1 MTQTKRKTNKI
12 LLAVLSLVFV
22 LTVAMGFGALR
33 SSATTTTYADTTL
46 SGEGTVASPYLI
58 GTKADLQQFADIIGS
73 SNGVSAC
80 AKLTSDI
87 DLKDG
92 VVYLATWYSYKGTFD
107 GNGYAIYN
115 LSRLDAV
122 SNFTNGC
129 VGLFD
134 NIDGATIKNLT
145 VRGTITS
152 SSYSVG
158 GIVGRGTG
166 AFVIKNCVNEVNV
179 TARGAGGVIYNVYNS
194 SGALIEDCVNK
205 GTVRSNKTVAGG
217 IIGYAD
223 YNATSLTVRKCY
235 NSGTIS
241 ADNVNVGGIAGV
253 CYFWDTNIITDCY
266 NTGAVT
272 ASNYVGGIVGVKNG
286 SADSNSYVRNCHNR
300 GTVTM
305 TDTPDTRY
313 IGGVSGF
320 GVIALEN
327 CYYLSGCV
335 SNGTDGAT
343 ALSAAQMKVK
353 SNFANWD
360 FEKVWDIEGN
370 YPILRPSPVEVEFD
384 QNVLLNGETSTTT
397 VSNLNGETAATL
409 LTEEELGRYSGG
421 ESVNIYLEV
430 NNESGS
436 TGIPAEDKS
445 VAKAAVASAEAKEG
459 AYLDLK
465 LYKQLSND
473 TDRTAIHESA
483 TAFDITVDI
492 PAELAAPYG
501 YTRTYSIVRVH
512 NGVAE
517 TLESTVSDGKISFS
531 TDKFSTYLIAYSD
544 EFDANGEYIEFTTDI
559 DDPIVRYVDDNN
571 IANEGSVTVTYKIT
585 RNDGFNSILLIPEY
599 DKNVFAI
606 ASDNSGKPL
615 ISVNNT
621 ALGAA
626 TITEG
631 NGTMKILLENT
642 GDKYTALDGDNEY
655 FLTVTYRIIA
665 AVDGEYNFGL
675 VLTSNVENGE
685 SAAYYIAEANEQK
698 GEQNRVGIKVIMP
711 ETLTLIVKQEAVI
724 TIGNNVID
732 HHDTDSGAEIFIEE
746 GYVYTYAKTAMSVE
760 KVDAVTTLDQATDF
774 LAEYTYNG
782 DGAVHIVWYNA
793 SGYAEGYTKGEA
805 LGENVTPMYPGCYYL
820 GVSADAS
827 SRYYAVEEV
836 TRLIYIKKADVTV
849 TTDNKTSAYGD
860 ALLSLNYTVSGTV
873 YSGDSIG
880 TISVTTTV
888 QTDNDGKII
897 SAPGEYN
904 IISNWSDTGAVNRDC
919 YNLTVL
925 PGLYTVTKRE
935 ITIKAND
942 ITHEFAQTEN
952 LPTLGYTVTSGSV
965 IAGDTFVVEYSFSDN
980 ITGIS
985 GSNSVG
991 TYYITP
997 LVGAN
1002 TYYNVICVNGTYI
1015 VTSAAKD
1022 AEYFEPFFTGDTVT
1036 YNGNEHN
1043 LLVEV
1048 TAPDA
1053 WWQYTASGNVQINA
1067 KGTAYVITVTI
1078 TVKDGYTDYYTIGN
1092 GSVVLTVDGY
1102 INRADVTITVN
1113 NVSVYY
1119 GEEPVVPN
1127 FVVDGT
1133 TEEID
1138 YSYVVKNNDV
1148 TIIPAANT
1156 PVGVY
1161 DIDVTEGTNPNFN
1174 VTCVDGTYTVNQA
1187 TAAMVSIEVS
1197 ADDVYYNRNLSN
1209 TITVTVNN
1217 VTLDSNAYTVT
1228 YLQNNEVV
1236 TPVNAGEYTIL
1247 VTVIGT
1253 DNYVTKNAQDTF
1265 EILRVKLEGV
1275 NFTYNHG
1282 NVVWTAVAN
1291 DIGKTADETGV
1302 DEKALKDGTS
1312 VTYKVYD
1319 ANDALKATIAS
1330 GETLTFDA
1338 AANTTYYVV
1347 ATASDSNYIESTSTM
1362 VTAHMVTF
1370 TEGDHSQN
1378 PGGVVANVPGK
1389 QYIFDGET
1397 VVAPAVNP
1405 SVDGC
1410 TFAKW
1415 NVNDVTYNFTE
1426 AVKGNITV
1434 VAVWDEVAY
1443 TITIKYLDSSET
1455 VGTDVFTLE
1464 LYYGDSVDYSAL
1476 GVTPVKA
1483 SDDNGIYYTFA
1494 NKWTDTANTA
1504 YDAVNDTIS
1513 GFIVTGDITFVA
1525 VFDTNYNSFTITY
1538 YFSDNEA
1545 TTGYTQFGDAQE
1557 VTYNEIITYRNYTG
1571 LDVTWFVKDYWYANE
1586 ARTESVPVRMPAR
1599 NISVYGTYKFDIGQG
1614 DVNADGKVNADDIAI
1629 YRQWIVGGYEMTVV
1643 ESGTEWALVSGGN
1656 YNAQTRYYLK
1666 RVADNNADESKDIRD
1681 VSITRMAI
1689 VGGYDWDISTG
1700 EVVTGANIG
1709 RTKTATTVASVIS
1722 GLTEYGR
1729 ARMYADASATTDVS
1743 ISANGNMYLDL
1754 GGNTLTVKSFVLN
1767 ATDKNATITVK
1778 NGTIITTDGITITA
1792 PYGNVILENLT
1803 GYVGEEQ
1810 VNLQAADSSLHFA
1823 GTVRFYKEQA
1833 AEPVAVPVYVA
1844 ENTHVVVEQAATLAV
1859 EKVIVATVANNNEF
1873 VAAPAASITIDNK
1886 TANEVVIDG
1895 MVSNTVSTLAELID
1909 IMNNGGN
1916 CVLGADIS
1924 YSGTLVFTKD
1934 TSIVLNG
1941 HELRSSDDSAMS
1953 VKGNA
1958 TLTISGNGN
1967 VAAQE
1972 VCVLVLDGATAVING
1987 GTYTSIDN
1995 FVVGTNG
2002 TAGRGENKITING
2015 GTFNGGITSNG
2026 YVACGIYVANSDT
2039 VIVNGGA
2046 FNITNGVGILAR
2058 SGNTT
2063 VGENVVFN
2071 VTGSGS
2077 LGKVGDS
2084 RVVLPSGQ
2092 VLVVDLAAGYPGG
2105 EPTLVNNS
2113 ANKVC
2118 YIVKDEAGLNAAL
2131 SNGGEV
2137 VLVNDIAI
2145 TATAV
2150 INSDATINLNGH
2162 DINANGVRAIWV
2174 KSGDVEIKGE
2184 GIISVNGNIGE
2195 SSSVI
2200 RVGDSAANADTAKL
2214 TIGADVAVSTD
2225 KCYGVTVFG
2234 TNQAALV
2241 VNGKIEV
2248 TGNVSAISGNGSANL
2263 AATSIVINDGAVV
2276 RATANNAIYHPQAG
2290 TLTVNGGEIVGL
2302 GGIEAKGG
2310 NVVVNGGT
2318 ITATAPV
2325 ASHNVNNNGSSTS
2338 GYAVVAVENSGYKG
2352 EGNFTI
2358 AGGTING
2365 AVAVIE
2371 DTAAVWNPAITISG
2385 GTFSADPSAY
2395 VAENSVVYEES
2406 GDYVV
2411 VSAVVNSL
2419 SELTDAIANGRSK
2432 IVLGADITLTSTV
2445 IITNDVVINLNG
2457 HNITA
2462 NGVRAIWVKSG
2473 DVEIKGNGTIS
2484 VNGNI
2489 DSSSSVIRVGDGA
2502 ANADT
2507 AKLTIGADVAVSTDK
2522 CYGITVFG
2530 KNAEDVSG
2538 YGQYLVVNGMVA
2550 VTGESTAISG
2560 NGTGELAKTNI
2571 TVNNGAT
2578 VKADDA
2584 GIYHPQGGTLT
2595 VNNGATVEGGTALYI
2610 KSGTVNIADGA
2621 IIKATKAEYTE
2632 YYYNGNGDNITGD
2645 AIVIDNCYYPNGN
2658 AILNF
2663 GANLANTVT
2672 VAATGASKVATYWFV
2687 KTESQLKAAVSAG
2700 GYLTI
2705 GENIN
2710 LTEQIVVDKE
2720 LTINLNGK
2728 TISNLIDIWNDAD
2741 GVKAWSL
2748 ISVQAGSLTVT
2759 GNGTLQAKAND
2770 CYALD
2775 VRNGAALTIENGT
2788 YVGNISAVYVIEGTL
2803 TVNGGTFSIQ
2813 QKSEFNDCR
2822 YLLNC
2827 LDAPYKNGTA
2837 TITVTG
2843 GSFVD
2848 FNPADCAAE
2857 GVNTNFVAAGYTITE
2872 INGVY
2877 TVSKQ

>member
-33 SSATTTTYADTTL
+33 GSATTTTYADTTL

-87 DLKDG
+87 DLEGG

-115 LSRLDAV
+115 LSRPDAV

-152 SSYSVG
+152 SKHPVG

-179 TARGAGGVIYNVYNS
+179 TAGGVGGVIYHVYNS

-205 GTVRSNKTVAGG
+205 GTVHSNRTVAGG

-223 YNATSLTVRKCY
+223 YNAKSLTVRKCY

-286 SADSNSYVRNCHNR
+286 SDSNSYVRNCHNR

-445 VAKAAVASAEAKEG
+445 VAKTAVASAGAKEG

-473 TDRTAIHESA
+473 ADRTAIHESA

-501 YTRTYSIVRVH
+501 YTREYSIIRVH

-642 GDKYTALDGDNEY
+642 GNKYTALDGDNEY

-760 KVDAVTTLDQATDF
+760 KVDAVTTLDQATGF

-805 LGENVTPMYPGCYYL
+805 LGENVTPMYPGYYYL

-849 TTDNKTSAYGD
+849 TTNNKTSAYGD

-873 YSGDSIG
+873 YSDDSIG

-1022 AEYFEPFFTGDTVT
+1022 SEYFEPFFTGDTVT

-1525 VFDTNYNSFTITY
+1525 VFDTNYKSFTITY

-1586 ARTESVPVRMPAR
+1586 ARTESVPVKMPAGD
-1599 NISVYGTYKFDIGQG
+1599 ISVYGTYKFDIGQG

-1729 ARMYADASATTDVS
+1729 ARMYADATATTDIA
-1743 ISANGNMYLDL
+1743 ISAHGNMYLDL

-1823 GTVRFYKEQA
+1823 GAVRFYKEQA

-1895 MVSNTVSTLAELID
+1895 MVSNTVSTLAELVAAASE
-1909 IMNNGGN
+1909 GGAY
-1916 CVLGADIS
+1916 VLGADFT
-1924 YSGTLVFTKD
+1924 YNGTLVFTKD

-2039 VIVNGGA
+2039 VVVNGGT

-2071 VTGSGS
+2071 VTGNGS

-2162 DINANGVRAIWV
+2162 NITANGVRAIWV

-2225 KCYGVTVFG
+2225 KCYG
-2234 TNQAALV
+2234 
-2241 VNGKIEV
+2241 
-2248 TGNVSAISGNGSANL
+2248 
-2263 AATSIVINDGAVV
+2263 
-2276 RATANNAIYHPQAG
+2276 
-2290 TLTVNGGEIVGL
+2290 
-2302 GGIEAKGG
+2302 
-2310 NVVVNGGT
+2310 
-2318 ITATAPV
+2318 
-2325 ASHNVNNNGSSTS
+2325 
-2338 GYAVVAVENSGYKG
+2338 
-2352 EGNFTI
+2352 
-2358 AGGTING
+2358 
-2365 AVAVIE
+2365 
-2371 DTAAVWNPAITISG
+2371 
-2385 GTFSADPSAY
+2385 
-2395 VAENSVVYEES
+2395 
-2406 GDYVV
+2406 
-2411 VSAVVNSL
+2411 
-2419 SELTDAIANGRSK
+2419 
-2432 IVLGADITLTSTV
+2432 
-2445 IITNDVVINLNG
+2445 
-2457 HNITA
+2457 
-2462 NGVRAIWVKSG
+2462 
-2473 DVEIKGNGTIS
+2473 
-2484 VNGNI
+2484 
-2489 DSSSSVIRVGDGA
+2489 
-2502 ANADT
+2502 
-2507 AKLTIGADVAVSTDK
+2507 
-2522 CYGITVFG
+2522 ITVFG

-2550 VTGESTAISG
+2550 VTGESAAISG

-2658 AILNF
+2658 ATLNF

-2687 KTESQLKAAVSAG
+2687 KTESQLNAAVAAG

-2728 TISNLIDIWNDAD
+2728 TISNSTDIWNDAD

-2748 ISVQAGSLTVT
+2748 ISVQAGSLIVT
-2759 GNGTLQAKAND
+2759 GNGKLEAKAND

-2788 YVGNISAVYVIEGTL
+2788 YVGNISAVYVHTGAL